1 MFAKNV
7 SPEARRVL
15 EKLLSTGVLSLH
27 KFYLAGGTGLALH
40 LGHRISED
48 LDFFTGQNFEP
59 EKMVLQL
66 RDNLDIT
73 VIDMA
78 PGTLHLICEGVTRT
92 SFLYY
97 PYRVLFPLSE
107 FKGCP
112 VADCR
117 DIAAMK
123 LIAIAQ
129 RGSKK
134 DFVDLFFLL
143 RHKIDL
149 QQLKNIIER
158 KYAGVNYS
166 WPHLLRSIAY
176 FEDAEEDPMPVLT
189 VAGRRRNMKPA
200 EWEMIKNY
208 LVEVQ
213 KNAIEELRER

>member
-1 MFAKNV
+1 MYEKNI
-7 SPEARRVL
+7 SPEALLAL
-15 EKLLSTGVLSLH
+15 EKLLSAGVLPLY
-27 KFYLAGGTGLALH
+27 KFYLTGGTGLALH

-48 LDFFTGQNFEP
+48 LDFFTGQSFEP
-59 EKMVLQL
+59 EKVVLQL
-66 RDNLDIT
+66 REKVDIT
-73 VIDMA
+73 VTDMA
-78 PGTLHLICEGVTRT
+78 PGTLHLICEGVART

-97 PYRVLFPLSE
+97 PYRLLFPLSE

-143 RHKIDL
+143 KKKVELR
-149 QQLKNIIER
+149 QLKNIIER

-200 EWEMIKNY
+200 EWERIKNY

>member
-1 MFAKNV
+1 VFAKNV
-7 SPEARRVL
+7 SPEAHLVL
-15 EKLLSTGVLSLH
+15 EKLLSVGALSLY
-27 KFYLAGGTGLALH
+27 KYYLAGDTGLALH

-48 LDFFTGQNFEP
+48 LDFFTAQHFDP
-59 EKMVLQL
+59 EKILLQL
-66 RDNLDIT
+66 RDRLELT
-73 VIDMA
+73 VIDTA
-78 PGTLHLICEGVTRT
+78 PGTLHLICGGVVRT

-97 PYRVLFPLSE
+97 PYRLLFPLSE

-112 VADCR
+112 VADYR

-143 RHKIDL
+143 REKIEL

-166 WPHLLRSIAY
+166 WPHLLRSISY

-189 VAGRRRNMKPA
+189 VSGRRRSMWQE
-200 EWEMIKNY
+200 EWERIKDY

-213 KNAIEELRER
+213 KNAIGELRER